1 MSNKKETRICP
12 KCKEEIKYWATV
24 CPHCRSKTTPPKIIG
39 FIFLIIVILAI
50 ISLISNN
57 LPSKEEYVNN
67 NNNNN
72 NDTETYKREVWNR
85 IMVEPEH
92 FTTLDILPMT
102 DNNGTAYLSVMVS
115 NKMDYPLPELGMKFD
130 IFDTEGKKRAYA
142 VGTNDLASF
151 ETWNFKCIIYTYS
164 KQSETFDIGDIKL
177 VDYNFKKIKEY
188 IKID

>member
-24 CPHCRSKTTPPKIIG
+24 CPHCRNKTIPPKTIG
-39 FIFLIIVILAI
+39 IIIVII
-50 ISLISNN
+50 ISGWIISSVSDFFSNIFSSQEKTTSNN
-57 LPSKEEYVNN
+57 DSIVP
-67 NNNNN
+67 
-72 NDTETYKREVWNR
+72 YKREVWNR

-164 KQSETFDIGDIKL
+164 KQPETFDIGDIKL

-188 IKID
+188 IKIN